1 MAPQPPAPMPQQ
13 HHMQQQQMPPQQPG
27 MAPGG
32 QQGGDW
38 RTHAQA
44 PPKDNRLKTT
54 VRPAPVGPAGLARP
68 LPDPRAHPALGVWT
82 VLRRFE
88 ACAAELTVGPVTCA
102 GCDKH

>member
-1 MAPQPPAPMPQQ
+1 MAPQPAAPMPQQQ

-38 RTHAQA
+38 RTNAQA

-54 VRPAPVGPAGLARP
+54 VRPAPAGRARP
-68 LPDPRAHPALGVWT
+68 RPIPARTRPSSRVT
-82 VLRRFE
+82 VVRRLKGTRG
-88 ACAAELTVGPVTCA
+88 AYRGP
-102 GCDKH
+102 CDVRRM

>member
-1 MAPQPPAPMPQQ
+1 MAPQPAAPMPQQ

-38 RTHAQA
+38 RTNAQA

-54 VRPAPVGPAGLARP
+54 VRPALRGVPAPARS
-68 LPDPRAHPALGVWT
+68 LRAPRVTFCKAG
-82 VLRRFE
+82 RR
-88 ACAAELTVGPVTCA
+88 AELTVGPATCA

>member
-1 MAPQPPAPMPQQ
+1 MAPQPAAPMPQQ

-38 RTHAQA
+38 RTNAQA

-54 VRPAPVGPAGLARP
+54 VRPAPAGRARP
-68 LPDPRAHPALGVWT
+68 RPIPARTPRDI
-82 VLRRFE
+82 LRRWKTRG
-88 ACAAELTVGPVTCA
+88 ADRGPRDVRRM
-102 GCDKH
+102 